1 MARLACLLSL
11 SGFLLFACA
20 SGQHTCKCKHWTR
33 QVGKEVTL
41 EGKVAEAIWQHM
53 IQGVAGKTEVYID
66 LPDNTQTVAYVDP
79 AFDCK
84 GKVRLTGTVMELRG
98 GSKRPG
104 SKIDDPEYVEYHLD
118 VSRWECLD

>member
-1 MARLACLLSL
+1 MIRLALVVLTV
-11 SGFLLFACA
+11 FFFAACA
-20 SGQHTCKCKHWTR
+20 STNWT
-33 QVGKEVTL
+33 QKVDQEVTL

-53 IQGVAGKTEVYID
+53 IKGVAGKTEVYID
-66 LPDNTQTVAYVDP
+66 LPDNTQTVAYIDP

-98 GSKRPG
+98 GSKRG
-104 SKIDDPEYVEYHLD
+104 TKIDDKEYVEYHLD